1 MQSLK
6 LNPDV
11 TKPDFMVIGAQKCA
25 TSWLDYH
32 LEQHPQIM
40 LPTVKDV
47 EFFSYSV
54 NLNPEITKAWLER
67 FDDAVAGQRV
77 GDVNAAYF
85 WTETG
90 SPWGVKQDSFN
101 RRIPESV
108 HAFLGDD
115 VQFIISLRNPV
126 ERTVS
131 AYLHHISHGAV
142 SPEQKI
148 LEISEPLGIVDMGF
162 FGAHLQNWLQ
172 VYPASHFLVLRD
184 LPSDR
189 NSADSLMAGTL
200 DFLGVEA
207 FPQEHDFEK
216 RVFPGMQ
223 RLNRADGVWVP
234 AAHPAIAAH
243 LPLQRTVPMLVEDG
257 VQYLR
262 LVDTSELERLQQIFE
277 PDQAL
282 LNELL
287 AADGMTVLDPTQ
299 PAKEVAGS

>member
-1 MQSLK
+1 M
-6 LNPDV
+6 

-54 NLNPEITKAWLER
+54 NLNTEITKAWLER
-67 FDDAVAGQRV
+67 FENAVAGQRV

-90 SPWGVKQDSFN
+90 SSWSIKENSFN

-115 VQFIISLRNPV
+115 TQFIISLRNPV
-126 ERTVS
+126 QRTVS

-142 SPEQKI
+142 SPEQKL
-148 LEISEPLGIVDMGF
+148 LEINEPLGIVDMGF
-162 FGAHLQNWLQ
+162 FGIHLQNWLQ
-172 VYPASHFLVLRD
+172 VYPASQFLVLRD

-200 DFLGVEA
+200 RFLGVAA
-207 FPQEHDFEK
+207 FPQEHDFKK

-223 RLNRADGVWVP
+223 RLNRSDGVWVP
-234 AAHPAIAAH
+234 ADHPAIVAH
-243 LPLQRTVPMLVEDG
+243 LPLQRAVPTLLEGG

-262 LVDTSELERLQQIFE
+262 LVDAAELKRLEQIFE
-277 PDQAL
+277 PDQGL
-282 LNELL
+282 LNEMFT
-287 AADGMTVLDPTQ
+287 ADGMTVVDPTH